1 MSYILELQVSITI
14 SKDNP
19 SYILHHI
26 EPIVCNE
33 KPNGKYIS
41 EAIRLEREF
50 IEGLLGF
57 TPYRISIKGGGVG
70 MTFNGE

>member
-1 MSYILELQVSITI
+1 MNYILELQVSITI

-26 EPIVCNE
+26 EPIVCDE
-33 KPNGKYIS
+33 KPNNKYIS

-50 IEGLLGF
+50 VEDLLGF
-57 TPYRISIKGGGVG
+57 KPYRISIRCNDMG
-70 MTFNGE
+70 MTFTNE